1 MQDESP
7 APTVTGRGTPASP
20 EIRVRR
26 SGWQKSAES
35 LKPSGLGD
43 RRLCARR
50 QATKQQVRSGRRDCV
65 HLPRKRR
72 AGTREEES
80 WKDDTDPP
88 SASRR
93 GAERLA
99 FGIPGSVRG
108 WKVGQRPGTELGDS
122 GALPT
127 EGGTT
132 VSTGSTDLR
141 PPRESWAGIPRPSLS
156 QTAKYITSGRH
167 NPEVSAK
174 ETQIKEGL
182 EEHLAH
188 PRAAASES

>member
-1 MQDESP
+1 MDVQKQLRAREPGQPERGAGAPERPPRRRPATRGSFSGEMQDESP

-26 SGWQKSAES
+26 SGWRKSAES

-50 QATKQQVRSGRRDCV
+50 QATKQQVRSGQRDCV

-72 AGTREEES
+72 AETREEES

-108 WKVGQRPGTELGDS
+108 
-122 GALPT
+122 
-127 EGGTT
+127 
-132 VSTGSTDLR
+132 
-141 PPRESWAGIPRPSLS
+141 
-156 QTAKYITSGRH
+156 
-167 NPEVSAK
+167 
-174 ETQIKEGL
+174 
-182 EEHLAH
+182 
-188 PRAAASES
+188 

>member
-1 MQDESP
+1 M
-7 APTVTGRGTPASP
+7 
-20 EIRVRR
+20 
-26 SGWQKSAES
+26 
-35 LKPSGLGD
+35 
-43 RRLCARR
+43 
-50 QATKQQVRSGRRDCV
+50 
-65 HLPRKRR
+65 
-72 AGTREEES
+72 
-80 WKDDTDPP
+80 
-88 SASRR
+88 
-93 GAERLA
+93 
-99 FGIPGSVRG
+99 
-108 WKVGQRPGTELGDS
+108 GQRPGTELGDS

-132 VSTGSTDLR
+132 VSTDLR